1 MEIYK
6 NNLEYAKRMVSAN
19 SIFRTWSC
27 AINVENLYVIL
38 LP

>member
-19 SIFRTWSC
+19 SIFRAWSC
-27 AINVENLYVIL
+27 VINAEHLYAIL